1 MEDFKTEEESD
12 LYDSDKEKVDELKN
26 DQIDEDEIKKF
37 GGKLK
42 IIQKYDNDPDLI
54 ALQQNSNRNFG
65 TGITGGFHS
74 LA

>member
-42 IIQKYDNDPDLI
+42 II
-54 ALQQNSNRNFG
+54 
-65 TGITGGFHS
+65 
-74 LA
+74 